1 MRGWLGNTFID
12 QVYSW
17 EVGSRKPNKAIYDE
31 LINTIGDDGEHY
43 LFFDDKQRNLDA
55 AKSHGLQTYH
65 VTSRKK
71 TKTRLHSL
79 DV

>member
-31 LINTIGDDGEHY
+31 LINTIEHDCEHY
-43 LFFDDKQRNLDA
+43 LSFDDKQRNLDA

-65 VTSRKK
+65 VTSPKK